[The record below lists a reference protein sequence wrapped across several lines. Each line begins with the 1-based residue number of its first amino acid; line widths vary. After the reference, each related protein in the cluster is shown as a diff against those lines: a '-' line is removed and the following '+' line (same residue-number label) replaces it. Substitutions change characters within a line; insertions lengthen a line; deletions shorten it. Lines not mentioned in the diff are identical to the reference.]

1 MAARVMSLIPSSATL
16 AALAAVLVFGGFS
29 PSGIA
34 QGTFVKKDP
43 KTGETICDFDI
54 NADCRVLLQ
63 QIGDEENKDKAKAPK
78 DAGPIDL
85 TGYWMSVITEDWRW
99 RALTPPKGDI
109 ASLPL
114 NVEGMRVTNA
124 WDPSDVGSCKPFG
137 AAGLMRNPLRVRFE
151 WEDENT
157 LVAETDHGEQT
168 RRFQFGATA
177 PGPEHPHSL
186 QGFSVASW
194 GPSGLKVET
203 THLSE
208 GYLRKNG
215 VPYSADAKLTEYY
228 NVYTAFDEKW
238 LTITTI
244 VEDPKYLTRT
254 FNTSLDFKQLKDGK
268 DWNPTPCRT
277 VAAN

>member
-1 MAARVMSLIPSSATL
+1 MGARLRSAFPSSITL
-16 AALAAVLVFGGFS
+16 GAVGVLLLCSGFS
-29 PSGIA
+29 SLA
-34 QGTFVKKDP
+34 QAQERGLKDP
-43 KTGETICDFDI
+43 ETGEMICHYDI
-54 NADCRVLLQ
+54 NADCRFLERQL
-63 QIGDEENKDKAKAPK
+63 EAAKKETPPARES
-78 DAGPIDL
+78 AVIDL

-99 RALTPPKGDI
+99 RVLTPPKGDI

-114 NVEGMRVTNA
+114 NLEGIRVTKQ
-124 WDPSDVGSCKPFG
+124 WDPSDVGTCKPFG
-137 AAGLMRNPLRVRFE
+137 AAGLMRNPTRVRFQ
-151 WEDENT
+151 WEDDNT
-157 LVAETDHGEQT
+157 LVAETDHGEQV

-215 VPYSADAKLTEYY
+215 VPYSAGAKLTEYY
-228 NVYTAFDEKW
+228 NVYTAFDETW

-254 FNTSLDFKQLKDGK
+254 FNTSLDFKKLENGK
-268 DWNPTPCRT
+268 DWNPTPCKA
-277 VAAN
+277 VASN